1 MHNQT
6 LSNAGT
12 DKPGAQMR
20 GSSAT
25 PWLVINRPNPQARLR
40 LFCFPYAG
48 GGAATYHAWPGE
60 LPTEVEVC
68 AVQLPGR
75 ASRSRESPYDRLKQL
90 VEALAPAVL
99 PYLDRPYAFFGHS
112 MGALIAFELTR
123 RLRREADTSP
133 AHLFVSGRRA
143 PQLPRTNPPIHDLPE
158 AEFVQALRRLNG
170 TPDEVLAHPELMEL
184 MLPLLRADFAAVGT
198 YEYTPEPA
206 LACPITA
213 YGGLQDH
220 EVSRAQLE
228 AWRTQTTGGFT
239 LRMLPGDHFYLQTGR
254 ALLLR
259 SLFREL
265 HELLLTTT

>member
-6 LSNAGT
+6 LFNAGT

-99 PYLDRPYAFFGHS
+99 PYLDRPYAFFGH
-112 MGALIAFELTR
+112 T
-123 RLRREADTSP
+123 ADVIEDS
-133 AHLFVSGRRA
+133 
-143 PQLPRTNPPIHDLPE
+143 
-158 AEFVQALRRLNG
+158 
-170 TPDEVLAHPELMEL
+170 
-184 MLPLLRADFAAVGT
+184 
-198 YEYTPEPA
+198 
-206 LACPITA
+206 
-213 YGGLQDH
+213 GLQTRKRKI
-220 EVSRAQLE
+220 E
-228 AWRTQTTGGFT
+228 
-239 LRMLPGDHFYLQTGR
+239 
-254 ALLLR
+254 
-259 SLFREL
+259 
-265 HELLLTTT
+265 

>member
-1 MHNQT
+1 
-6 LSNAGT
+6 
-12 DKPGAQMR
+12 MR